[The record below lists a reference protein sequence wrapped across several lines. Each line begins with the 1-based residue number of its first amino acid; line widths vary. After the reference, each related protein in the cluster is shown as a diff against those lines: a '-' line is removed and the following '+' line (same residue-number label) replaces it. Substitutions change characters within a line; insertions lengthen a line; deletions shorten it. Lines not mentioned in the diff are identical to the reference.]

1 MNKRDKRDKGW
12 TLDSQVGPRG
22 GGATSDGKRWRRL
35 DEAAEDAR
43 NAVERVFGADIQR
56 DDES

>member
-35 DEAAEDAR
+35 DEAAADA
-43 NAVERVFGADIQR
+43 AATFDRVFRPRR